1 MGIASLPLEI
11 QLILVPTI
19 LFALTFHEYA
29 HARVAYLLGDYTSY
43 YQNRM
48 NLNPFNHLDPFG
60 TFALYFL
67 GFGWAK
73 PVPVIMQNLKNPRSD
88 MMMIAMAGP
97 ASNMFLACLASIIY
111 RLNFYFQFSEE
122 VIFPLEIFIQ
132 INIVLAIFN
141 LIPLNPLDGSR
152 ILPLLVRNPRTLY
165 NIEIY
170 GPRILIGLLLRKI
183 DQIRMHGSDFFSE
196 KVSSLRISLGKIKSK
211 VFKLIVS

>member
-1 MGIASLPLEI
+1 MGIASLPIEI

-73 PVPVIMQNLKNPRSD
+73 PVPVSIQNLQNPRKD

-97 ASNMFLACLASIIY
+97 ASNMLLAFLASMVY
-111 RLNFYFQFSEE
+111 RLIFYFQLGIEF
-122 VIFPLEIFIQ
+122 IFPLEIFIR
-132 INIVLAIFN
+132 INIILAIFN
-141 LIPLNPLDGSR
+141 LLPLNPLDGSR
-152 ILPLLVRNPRTLY
+152 ILPLIIKNPKTLY
-165 NIEIY
+165 NIEVY
-170 GPRILIGLLLRKI
+170 GPRILIGLIILNLIGIPILSTIIFTPVSIIFYLLT
-183 DQIRMHGSDFFSE
+183 GA
-196 KVSSLRISLGKIKSK
+196 
-211 VFKLIVS
+211 

>member
-1 MGIASLPLEI
+1 MGIASLSIEL
-11 QLILVPTI
+11 QLILIPTI

-29 HARVAYLLGDYTSY
+29 HARVAYILGDYTSY

-73 PVPVIMQNLKNPRSD
+73 PVPVNIQNLSNPRKD

-97 ASNMFLACLASIIY
+97 ASNIFLAFAASIIY
-111 RLNFYFQFSEE
+111 RLNFFLQINESF
-122 VIFPLEIFIQ
+122 IFPLEIFIQ

-152 ILPLLVRNPRTLY
+152 ILPLLVKNPNTLY
-165 NIEIY
+165 KIELY
-170 GPRILIGLLLRKI
+170 GPRLLIGLVILNLI
-183 DQIRMHGSDFFSE
+183 GIPILSTLILTP
-196 KVSSLRISLGKIKSK
+196 VSIIFYFLTGA
-211 VFKLIVS
+211 

>member
-1 MGIASLPLEI
+1 MGIASLSIEL
-11 QLILVPTI
+11 QLILIPTI

-29 HARVAYLLGDYTSY
+29 HARVAYILGDYTSY

-73 PVPVIMQNLKNPRSD
+73 PVPVNIQNLSNPRKD

-97 ASNMFLACLASIIY
+97 ASNMFLAFAASIIY
-111 RLNFYFQFSEE
+111 RLNFFLQINESF
-122 VIFPLEIFIQ
+122 IFPLEIFIQ

-152 ILPLLVRNPRTLY
+152 ILPLLVKNPNTLY
-165 NIEIY
+165 KIELY
-170 GPRILIGLLLRKI
+170 GPRLLIGLVILNLI
-183 DQIRMHGSDFFSE
+183 GIPILSTLILTP
-196 KVSSLRISLGKIKSK
+196 VSIIFYFLTGA
-211 VFKLIVS
+211 

>member
-1 MGIASLPLEI
+1 MGIASLTLEL
-11 QLILVPTI
+11 QLILIPTI

-29 HARVAYLLGDYTSY
+29 HARVAYILGDYTSY

-73 PVPVIMQNLKNPRSD
+73 PVPVNVQNLSNPRKD

-97 ASNMFLACLASIIY
+97 VSNMFLAFAASIIY
-111 RLNFYFQFSEE
+111 RLNFFLQINESF
-122 VIFPLEIFIQ
+122 IFPLEIFIQ

-152 ILPLLVRNPRTLY
+152 ILPLIVKDPKILY
-165 NIEIY
+165 NIELY
-170 GPRILIGLLLRKI
+170 GPRVLIGLVILNLI
-183 DQIRMHGSDFFSE
+183 GIPILSTLILTP
-196 KVSSLRISLGKIKSK
+196 VSVIFYFLTGA
-211 VFKLIVS
+211 

>member
-1 MGIASLPLEI
+1 MGIASLTLEL
-11 QLILVPTI
+11 QLILIPTI

-29 HARVAYLLGDYTSY
+29 HARVAYILGDYTSY

-73 PVPVIMQNLKNPRSD
+73 PVPVNVQNLSNPRKD

-97 ASNMFLACLASIIY
+97 ASNMFLAFAASIIY
-111 RLNFYFQFSEE
+111 RLNFFLQINESF
-122 VIFPLEIFIQ
+122 IFPLEIFIQ

-152 ILPLLVRNPRTLY
+152 ILPLIVKDPKILY
-165 NIEIY
+165 NIELY
-170 GPRILIGLLLRKI
+170 GPRVLIGLIILNLI
-183 DQIRMHGSDFFSE
+183 GIPILSTLILTP
-196 KVSSLRISLGKIKSK
+196 VSVI
-211 VFKLIVS
+211 FYF

>member
-19 LFALTFHEYA
+19 IFALTFHEYA

-73 PVPVIMQNLKNPRSD
+73 PVPVLMQNLKNPAEFQVTYFPMGRD
-88 MMMIAMAGP
+88 P
-97 ASNMFLACLASIIY
+97 PTFQPQ
-111 RLNFYFQFSEE
+111 LN
-122 VIFPLEIFIQ
+122 ILEQ
-132 INIVLAIFN
+132 IC
-141 LIPLNPLDGSR
+141 
-152 ILPLLVRNPRTLY
+152 
-165 NIEIY
+165 
-170 GPRILIGLLLRKI
+170 
-183 DQIRMHGSDFFSE
+183 
-196 KVSSLRISLGKIKSK
+196 
-211 VFKLIVS
+211 

>member
-1 MGIASLPLEI
+1 MGIASLTLEL
-11 QLILVPTI
+11 QLILIPTI

-29 HARVAYLLGDYTSY
+29 HARVAYILGDYTSY

-73 PVPVIMQNLKNPRSD
+73 PVPVNVQNLSNPRKD

-97 ASNMFLACLASIIY
+97 ASNMFLAFAASIIY
-111 RLNFYFQFSEE
+111 RLNFFLQINESF
-122 VIFPLEIFIQ
+122 IFPLEIFIQ

-152 ILPLLVRNPRTLY
+152 ILPLIIKDPKILY
-165 NIEIY
+165 NIELY
-170 GPRILIGLLLRKI
+170 GPRVLIGLVILNLI
-183 DQIRMHGSDFFSE
+183 GIPILSTLILTP
-196 KVSSLRISLGKIKSK
+196 VSVIFYFLTGA
-211 VFKLIVS
+211 

>member
-1 MGIASLPLEI
+1 MGIASLPIEI

-73 PVPVIMQNLKNPRSD
+73 PVPVSIQNLQNPV
-88 MMMIAMAGP
+88 
-97 ASNMFLACLASIIY
+97 FH
-111 RLNFYFQFSEE
+111 
-122 VIFPLEIFIQ
+122 
-132 INIVLAIFN
+132 
-141 LIPLNPLDGSR
+141 LNPTIFLI
-152 ILPLLVRNPRTLY
+152 ILPNLLY
-165 NIEIY
+165 
-170 GPRILIGLLLRKI
+170 
-183 DQIRMHGSDFFSE
+183 
-196 KVSSLRISLGKIKSK
+196 SSKIKLTTSLSSPY
-211 VFKLIVS
+211 KLRYS

>member
-1 MGIASLPLEI
+1 MGIASLTLEL
-11 QLILVPTI
+11 QLILIPTI

-29 HARVAYLLGDYTSY
+29 HARVAYILGDYTSY

-73 PVPVIMQNLKNPRSD
+73 PVPVNVQNLSNPRKD

-97 ASNMFLACLASIIY
+97 ASNMFLAFVASIIY
-111 RLNFYFQFSEE
+111 RLNFFLQINESF
-122 VIFPLEIFIQ
+122 IFPLEIFIQ

-152 ILPLLVRNPRTLY
+152 ILPLIVKDPKILY
-165 NIEIY
+165 NIELY
-170 GPRILIGLLLRKI
+170 GPRVLIGLVILNLI
-183 DQIRMHGSDFFSE
+183 GIPILSTLILTP
-196 KVSSLRISLGKIKSK
+196 VSVIFYFLTGA
-211 VFKLIVS
+211 

>member
-1 MGIASLPLEI
+1 MGIASLTLEL
-11 QLILVPTI
+11 QLILIPTI

-29 HARVAYLLGDYTSY
+29 HARVAYILGDYTSY

-73 PVPVIMQNLKNPRSD
+73 PVPVNVQNLSNPRKD

-97 ASNMFLACLASIIY
+97 ASNMFLAFAASVIY
-111 RLNFYFQFSEE
+111 RLNFFLQINESF
-122 VIFPLEIFIQ
+122 IFPLEIFIQ

-152 ILPLLVRNPRTLY
+152 ILPLIVKDPKILY
-165 NIEIY
+165 NIELY
-170 GPRILIGLLLRKI
+170 GPRVLIGLVILNLI
-183 DQIRMHGSDFFSE
+183 GIPILSTLILTP
-196 KVSSLRISLGKIKSK
+196 VSVIFYFLTGA
-211 VFKLIVS
+211 

>member
-73 PVPVIMQNLKNPRSD
+73 PVPVVMQNLKNPRSD
-88 MMMIAMAGP
+88 MMMIAMAP
-97 ASNMFLACLASIIY
+97 FFCINSISVKSSPFKSFETAPIGKI
-111 RLNFYFQFSEE
+111 S
-122 VIFPLEIFIQ
+122 I
-132 INIVLAIFN
+132 
-141 LIPLNPLDGSR
+141 GSF
-152 ILPLLVRNPRTLY
+152 
-165 NIEIY
+165 E
-170 GPRILIGLLLRKI
+170 LLLTI
-183 DQIRMHGSDFFSE
+183 
-196 KVSSLRISLGKIKSK
+196 
-211 VFKLIVS
+211 

>member
-1 MGIASLPLEI
+1 MGIASLPIEI

-73 PVPVIMQNLKNPRSD
+73 PVPVSIQNLQNPRKD

-97 ASNMFLACLASIIY
+97 ASNMLLAFLASMVY
-111 RLNFYFQFSEE
+111 RLIFYFQLGIEF
-122 VIFPLEIFIQ
+122 IFPLEIFIR
-132 INIVLAIFN
+132 INIILAIFN
-141 LIPLNPLDGSR
+141 LLPLNPLDGSR
-152 ILPLLVRNPRTLY
+152 ILPLIIKNPKTLY
-165 NIEIY
+165 NIEVY
-170 GPRILIGLLLRKI
+170 GPRILIGLIILNLIGIPILSTIIFTPVSIIFYLLT
-183 DQIRMHGSDFFSE
+183 GS
-196 KVSSLRISLGKIKSK
+196 
-211 VFKLIVS
+211 

>member
-1 MGIASLPLEI
+1 MGIASLTLEL
-11 QLILVPTI
+11 QLILIPTI

-29 HARVAYLLGDYTSY
+29 HARVAYILGDYTSY

-73 PVPVIMQNLKNPRSD
+73 PVPVNVQNLSNPRKD

-97 ASNMFLACLASIIY
+97 ASNMFLAFAASIIY
-111 RLNFYFQFSEE
+111 RLNFFLQINESF
-122 VIFPLEIFIQ
+122 IFPLEIFIQ

-152 ILPLLVRNPRTLY
+152 ILPLIVKDPKILY
-165 NIEIY
+165 NFELY
-170 GPRILIGLLLRKI
+170 GPRVLIGLVILNLI
-183 DQIRMHGSDFFSE
+183 GIPILSTLILTP
-196 KVSSLRISLGKIKSK
+196 VSVIFYFLTGA
-211 VFKLIVS
+211 

>member
-73 PVPVIMQNLKNPRSD
+73 PVPVVMQNLKNPRRP
-88 MMMIAMAGP
+88 GG
-97 ASNMFLACLASIIY
+97 
-111 RLNFYFQFSEE
+111 
-122 VIFPLEIFIQ
+122 
-132 INIVLAIFN
+132 
-141 LIPLNPLDGSR
+141 PLDPVQGITRTITRR
-152 ILPLLVRNPRTLY
+152 ILDRKG
-165 NIEIY
+165 IEI
-170 GPRILIGLLLRKI
+170 GKKDPI
-183 DQIRMHGSDFFSE
+183 D
-196 KVSSLRISLGKIKSK
+196 
-211 VFKLIVS
+211 VFDETFGEIIV

>member
-1 MGIASLPLEI
+1 MGIASLTLEL
-11 QLILVPTI
+11 QLILIPTI

-29 HARVAYLLGDYTSY
+29 HARVAYILGDYTSY

-73 PVPVIMQNLKNPRSD
+73 PVPVNVQNLSNPRKD

-97 ASNMFLACLASIIY
+97 ASNMFLAFAASIIY
-111 RLNFYFQFSEE
+111 RLNFFLQINESF
-122 VIFPLEIFIQ
+122 IFPLEIFIQ

-152 ILPLLVRNPRTLY
+152 ILPLIVKDPKILY
-165 NIEIY
+165 NIELY
-170 GPRILIGLLLRKI
+170 GPRVLIGLVILNLI
-183 DQIRMHGSDFFSE
+183 GIPILSTLILTP
-196 KVSSLRISLGKIKSK
+196 VSVIFYFLTGA
-211 VFKLIVS
+211 

>member
-1 MGIASLPLEI
+1 MGIASLSIEL
-11 QLILVPTI
+11 QLILIPTI

-29 HARVAYLLGDYTSY
+29 HARVAYILGDYTSY

-73 PVPVIMQNLKNPRSD
+73 PVPVNIQNLSNPRKD

-97 ASNMFLACLASIIY
+97 ASNMFLAFAASIIY
-111 RLNFYFQFSEE
+111 RLNFFLQINESF
-122 VIFPLEIFIQ
+122 IFPLEIFIQ

-141 LIPLNPLDGSR
+141 LIPLNPLDGSH
-152 ILPLLVRNPRTLY
+152 ILPLLVKNPNTLY
-165 NIEIY
+165 KIELY
-170 GPRILIGLLLRKI
+170 GPRLLIGLVILNLI
-183 DQIRMHGSDFFSE
+183 GIPILSTLILTP
-196 KVSSLRISLGKIKSK
+196 VSIIFYFLTGA
-211 VFKLIVS
+211 

>member
-1 MGIASLPLEI
+1 MGIASLTLEL
-11 QLILVPTI
+11 QLILIPTI

-29 HARVAYLLGDYTSY
+29 HARVAYILGDYTSY

-73 PVPVIMQNLKNPRSD
+73 PVPVNVQNLSNPRKD

-97 ASNMFLACLASIIY
+97 ASNMFLAFAAAIIY
-111 RLNFYFQFSEE
+111 RLNFFLQINESF
-122 VIFPLEIFIQ
+122 IFPLEIFIQ

-152 ILPLLVRNPRTLY
+152 ILPLIVKDPKILY
-165 NIEIY
+165 NIELY
-170 GPRILIGLLLRKI
+170 GPRVLIGLVILNLI
-183 DQIRMHGSDFFSE
+183 GIPILSTLILTP
-196 KVSSLRISLGKIKSK
+196 VSVIFYFLTGA
-211 VFKLIVS
+211 

>member
-73 PVPVIMQNLKNPRSD
+73 PVPVVMQNLKNPRSD

-132 INIVLAIFN
+132 INIGEENQKSGIK
-141 LIPLNPLDGSR
+141 ISE
-152 ILPLLVRNPRTLY
+152 
-165 NIEIY
+165 IED
-170 GPRILIGLLLRKI
+170 LLLFCK
-183 DQIRMHGSDFFSE
+183 
-196 KVSSLRISLGKIKSK
+196 SLELDIVGLMCIPPNTSNSTNYFLKMKELKIK
-211 VFKLIVS
+211 

>member
-1 MGIASLPLEI
+1 MGIASLTLEL
-11 QLILVPTI
+11 QLILIPTI

-29 HARVAYLLGDYTSY
+29 HARVAYILGDYTSY

-73 PVPVIMQNLKNPRSD
+73 PVPVNVQNLSNPRKD

-97 ASNMFLACLASIIY
+97 ASNMFLAFAASIIY
-111 RLNFYFQFSEE
+111 RLNFFLQINESF
-122 VIFPLEIFIQ
+122 IFPLEIFIQ

-152 ILPLLVRNPRTLY
+152 ILPLIVKDPKILY
-165 NIEIY
+165 NIELY
-170 GPRILIGLLLRKI
+170 GPRVLIGLIILNLI
-183 DQIRMHGSDFFSE
+183 GIPILSTLILTP
-196 KVSSLRISLGKIKSK
+196 VSVIFYFLTGA
-211 VFKLIVS
+211 

>member
-1 MGIASLPLEI
+1 MGIASLSIEL
-11 QLILVPTI
+11 QLILIPTI

-29 HARVAYLLGDYTSY
+29 HARVAYILGDYTSY

-73 PVPVIMQNLKNPRSD
+73 PVPVNIQNLSNPRKD

-97 ASNMFLACLASIIY
+97 ASNMFLAFAASIIY
-111 RLNFYFQFSEE
+111 RLNFYLQINESF
-122 VIFPLEIFIQ
+122 IFPLEIFIQ

-152 ILPLLVRNPRTLY
+152 ILPLLVKNPNTLY
-165 NIEIY
+165 KIELY
-170 GPRILIGLLLRKI
+170 GPRLLIGLVILNLI
-183 DQIRMHGSDFFSE
+183 GIPILSTLILTP
-196 KVSSLRISLGKIKSK
+196 VSIIFYFLTGA
-211 VFKLIVS
+211 

>member
-1 MGIASLPLEI
+1 MGIASLTLEL
-11 QLILVPTI
+11 QLILIPTI

-29 HARVAYLLGDYTSY
+29 HARVAYILGDYTSY

-73 PVPVIMQNLKNPRSD
+73 PVPVNVQNLSNPRKD

-97 ASNMFLACLASIIY
+97 ASNMFLAFAASIIY
-111 RLNFYFQFSEE
+111 RLNFFLQINESF
-122 VIFPLEIFIQ
+122 IFPLEIFIQ

-152 ILPLLVRNPRTLY
+152 ILPLIVKDPKILY
-165 NIEIY
+165 NIELY
-170 GPRILIGLLLRKI
+170 GPRVLIGLVILNLI
-183 DQIRMHGSDFFSE
+183 GIPILSTLILTPVSVIFYFLTGS
-196 KVSSLRISLGKIKSK
+196 
-211 VFKLIVS
+211 

>member
-1 MGIASLPLEI
+1 MGIASLTLEL
-11 QLILVPTI
+11 QLILIPTI

-29 HARVAYLLGDYTSY
+29 HARVAYILGDYTSY

-73 PVPVIMQNLKNPRSD
+73 PVPVNMQNLSNPRKD

-97 ASNMFLACLASIIY
+97 ASNMFLAFAASIIY
-111 RLNFYFQFSEE
+111 RLNFFLQINESF
-122 VIFPLEIFIQ
+122 IFPLEIFIQ

-141 LIPLNPLDGSR
+141 LIPLNPLDGYR
-152 ILPLLVRNPRTLY
+152 ILPLIVKDPKILY
-165 NIEIY
+165 NIELY
-170 GPRILIGLLLRKI
+170 GPRVLIGLVILNLI
-183 DQIRMHGSDFFSE
+183 GIPILSTLILTP
-196 KVSSLRISLGKIKSK
+196 VSVIFYFLTGA
-211 VFKLIVS
+211 

>member
-73 PVPVIMQNLKNPRSD
+73 PVPVVMQNLKNPRSD

-111 RLNFYFQFSEE
+111 RLNFYFQLSEE

-152 ILPLLVRNPRTLY
+152 ILPLIVRNPRTLY
-165 NIEIY
+165 NLS
-170 GPRILIGLLLRKI
+170 LIHI
-183 DQIRMHGSDFFSE
+183 
-196 KVSSLRISLGKIKSK
+196 
-211 VFKLIVS
+211 

>member
-1 MGIASLPLEI
+1 MGIASLSIEL
-11 QLILVPTI
+11 QLILIPTL
-19 LFALTFHEYA
+19 LFSLPFHEYA
-29 HARVAYLLGDYTSY
+29 HARVAYILGDYTSY

-73 PVPVIMQNLKNPRSD
+73 PVPVNIQNLSNPRKD

-97 ASNMFLACLASIIY
+97 ASNMFLAFAASIIY
-111 RLNFYFQFSEE
+111 RLNFFLQINESF
-122 VIFPLEIFIQ
+122 IFPLEIFIQ

-152 ILPLLVRNPRTLY
+152 ILPLLVKNPNTLY
-165 NIEIY
+165 KIELY
-170 GPRILIGLLLRKI
+170 GPRLLIGLVILNLI
-183 DQIRMHGSDFFSE
+183 GIPILSTLILTP
-196 KVSSLRISLGKIKSK
+196 VSIIFYFLTGA
-211 VFKLIVS
+211 